1 MSEHQQWIP
10 LDEPINSY
18 LSRSE
23 QGIHKFAKCWHIAYE
38 GMQELGIDFF
48 YNIKSV
54 KLPINPN
61 FTVDLPS
68 DYLNYSKVGVLNDSG
83 EVIPLKYNDK
93 LTTYAEFSPDR
104 FSKTQDST
112 LYNFFLF
119 NTPIWYNFWTGNS
132 FTTLYGMPSGAPFVG
147 NFKIDNNAGV
157 ILLDET
163 FAYPYI
169 ILEYVA
175 SPPTNG
181 DSVFV
186 PVQFKEAM
194 MWWIAWQDISM
205 LPNTRRGNLGDKEQ
219 RKKNFYNERRKG
231 WARYRPLHL
240 EEAFEWAQANTRL
253 TVKL

>member
-1 MSEHQQWIP
+1 MSEHQQWIE
-10 LDEPINSY
+10 LDECINGY
-18 LSRSE
+18 IDEAELST
-23 QGIHKFAKCWHIAYE
+23 HKYFKLWQLAFRI
-38 GMQELGIDFF
+38 MTQLGLSFF
-48 YNIKSV
+48 YEIRSV
-54 KLPINPN
+54 KLPVNPN

-68 DYLNYSKVGVLNDSG
+68 NYLNYSKVGVLNDSG
-83 EVIPLKYNDK
+83 EIIPLKYNDK

-169 ILEYVA
+169 MLEYIA
-175 SPPTNG
+175 SPQQG
-181 DSVFV
+181 QQYFV
-186 PVQFKEAM
+186 PLQFKEAM
-194 MWWIAWQDISM
+194 IAGLAYLDIRSI
-205 LPNTRRGNLGDKEQ
+205 PSSRRGNLGDKRDRRHE
-219 RKKNFYNERRKG
+219 FFNERRLA
-231 WARYRPLHL
+231 WANYRPFHL